1 MMCIFILPIIYASYE
16 QLAIFVFTPTRK
28 LSGPYCPLY
37 FSCGL
42 GTAKGYITVRVTSIF
57 FYSKKTEELLHEECI
72 KNRSSFISCLGY
84 CSSFRAVIALF
95 LLSLTHPGE
104 SGGSRANLFYLV
116 AQIRCCLTQSI
127 KPRKHGK
134 HIVDSKLAPDS
145 AAERAKRAREWIYLV
160 SSGPQNNPY
169 APKGNRVNEIV
180 YTILYRMIQML
191 QYQQ

>member
-1 MMCIFILPIIYASYE
+1 MQAVGSVCFTDDNNTSYT
-16 QLAIFVFTPTRK
+16 QYVLRHKRRTKFTR
-28 LSGPYCPLY
+28 LCDNQ
-37 FSCGL
+37 
-42 GTAKGYITVRVTSIF
+42 I
-57 FYSKKTEELLHEECI
+57 
-72 KNRSSFISCLGY
+72 

-116 AQIRCCLTQSI
+116 AQIRCCLMQSI

-145 AAERAKRAREWIYLV
+145 AAERAKRAIEDISEYHQKT
-160 SSGPQNNPY
+160 PINPY

-191 QYQQ
+191 LVQQR